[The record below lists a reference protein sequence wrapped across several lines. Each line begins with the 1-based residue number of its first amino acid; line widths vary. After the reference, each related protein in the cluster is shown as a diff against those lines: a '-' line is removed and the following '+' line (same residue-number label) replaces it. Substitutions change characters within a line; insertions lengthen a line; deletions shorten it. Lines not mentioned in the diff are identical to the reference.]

1 MPTNSPVLVVPPP
14 APAGT
19 NATNA
24 AIEAMKDINDIRPPV
39 YVFDQWWLLFTLI
52 AIGLILLGLLIWFL
66 LRRKNRL
73 PPLPVMVPAH
83 ERARQKLQAALD
95 LLDKPKP
102 FCILVSDA
110 VRLYLEERFE
120 LQAPDR
126 TTEEFLDEL
135 RWRPVLSSAQKDLL
149 RDFLSRCDLVKFA
162 KVELAPN
169 DLQGLYT
176 AALRLIDETS
186 VETAPAAPAPP
197 STPPPLP
204 AGVR

>member
-19 NATNA
+19 NAVV
-24 AIEAMKDINDIRPPV
+24 EAMKDIVDIRAPV
-39 YVFDQWWLLFTLI
+39 YVFDQWWLLFTGI
-52 AIGLILLGLLIWFL
+52 GIGLIAVGLLIWFV

-73 PPLPVMVPAH
+73 PPLPVIVPAH

-126 TTEEFLDEL
+126 TTDEFLDEL
-135 RWRPVLSSAQKDLL
+135 RWRPVLSPGQKDLL
-149 RDFLSRCDLVKFA
+149 RDFLVRCDLVKFA

-169 DLQGLYT
+169 DLQGLYNS
-176 AALRLIDETS
+176 ALTLIDQ
-186 VETAPAAPAPP
+186 TAVTEAQPAPVAA

-204 AGVR
+204 TSTR

>member
-1 MPTNSPVLVVPPP
+1 
-14 APAGT
+14 
-19 NATNA
+19 
-24 AIEAMKDINDIRPPV
+24 MKDIVDIRPPV
-39 YVFDQWWLLFTLI
+39 YVFDQWWLLFTVIGIGII
-52 AIGLILLGLLIWFL
+52 AVGLLIWFV

-73 PPLPVMVPAH
+73 PPLPIMVSAH

-162 KVELAPN
+162 KVEFAPN

-186 VETAPAAPAPP
+186 VEAAPVAPAPP

>member
-1 MPTNSPVLVVPPP
+1 
-14 APAGT
+14 
-19 NATNA
+19 
-24 AIEAMKDINDIRPPV
+24 MKDIVDIRPPV
-39 YVFDQWWLLFTLI
+39 YVFDQWWLLFTVI
-52 AIGLILLGLLIWFL
+52 GIGLIAVGVLIWFV

-73 PPLPVMVPAH
+73 PPLPVIVPAH

-126 TTEEFLDEL
+126 TTDEFLDEL
-135 RWRPVLSSAQKDLL
+135 RWRPVLSSGQKDLL
-149 RDFLSRCDLVKFA
+149 RDFLVRCDLVKFA

-169 DLQGLYT
+169 DLQGLYNS
-176 AALRLIDETS
+176 ALTLIDQ
-186 VETAPAAPAPP
+186 TAVTEAQPEPVAA
-197 STPPPLP
+197 SSPPPLP
-204 AGVR
+204 TIAR